1 MYPNNDII
9 RIGPWIGESLT
20 GYLYYRTMRHRWM
33 KMPTILPAQISAIY
47 SPHFIVT
54 DKTPETTFMS
64 IIKLATIE
72 LIGKIS

>member
-1 MYPNNDII
+1 
-9 RIGPWIGESLT
+9 
-20 GYLYYRTMRHRWM
+20 MRHRWM

-54 DKTPETTFMS
+54 DKTAETIFIR

-72 LIGKIS
+72 LIGNIS